1 MSVKWRSGI
10 NSDIIFPACNI
21 LKQSRTNFLT
31 IKEKALVVWENI
43 KKNIGNPAEVLSSSE
58 DGDWLSR
65 FKNDSIFHILIF
77 HIKLSGR
84 AVSADKEAVKTCLCF
99 KNFREVVYIL
109 DCIFNLADIGLD

>member
-31 IKEKALVVWENI
+31 IKEEALVMWENI

-58 DGDWLSR
+58 DGDWLWNMESFLKR
-65 FKNDSIFHILIF
+65 LSV
-77 HIKLSGR
+77 KLSGK
-84 AVSADKEAVKTCLCF
+84 AVSANKEAVKTCLCF

-109 DCIFNLADIGLD
+109 DYIFNLAEIGLD